1 VEAERRLGFLAAF
14 PLSTFRE
21 TMNTAARDMKEVVY
35 CGLWQGVGEIY
46 NVKVAN
52 GYTTIIVKPGE
63 EVKRRLLETK
73 EKFAR
78 KR

>member
-1 VEAERRLGFLAAF
+1 MKRTAKDRQEA
-14 PLSTFRE
+14 
-21 TMNTAARDMKEVVY
+21 VY
-35 CGLWQGVGEIY
+35 CGSWQGVGEIY

-63 EVKRRLLETK
+63 EVKQRLLETR